1 LVFSFIDSQ
10 PAASIPIDGGLVVIT
25 EVISGGFFSES
36 AVDRFFQVV
45 NGALDRLIH
54 GAFLMRYHYGLAPVA
69 ACFDHAAFVVMTG
82 LVADRVAEVNIDP
95 PDAVVEPVQRRMHKR
110 FHVIGKLLAAFDV
123 AVCPDLDQHRH
134 LRRFIAWEAGVLHP
148 ALQFRTRLTSIAEQS
163 GQWDHRRAG
172 ARICA

>member
-69 ACFDHAAFVVMTG
+69 ACCPAPYAQA
-82 LVADRVAEVNIDP
+82 LSRDR
-95 PDAVVEPVQRRMHKR
+95 K
-110 FHVIGKLLAAFDV
+110 
-123 AVCPDLDQHRH
+123 
-134 LRRFIAWEAGVLHP
+134 
-148 ALQFRTRLTSIAEQS
+148 T
-163 GQWDHRRAG
+163 
-172 ARICA
+172 ARCL